1 MMNEITTKKE
11 WQRGYELEYLKKIT
25 NYFSDYNEF
34 SCSPF
39 SEMNPNTIATALEK
53 GHLEYLDG
61 GDDYSSGSIESYI
74 QTVKRDITVDG
85 TIVIGTKEKGDRIIK
100 RISGDVFPLVNKI
113 ETLAEPCWLFIWEE
127 CVKSKNV
134 VSFLNQSKISNG
146 KFKKVGAKISSFAE
160 IQGVYFKD
168 VPGYFGEREHPFVP
182 EYEKFAMRKLKL
194 GRVMDWPKKR
204 SIQEKLKNLPEFTNH
219 YSNYNAKG
227 SWSALSLRGYR
238 PDPAFITKPVEMNK
252 KWKAEN
258 PGCLDWK
265 IEDTPLRKQFPEV
278 ENLLDQLPGEK
289 HRIRFMSLKPKD
301 GELRRHTDLV
311 DQDQGIADG
320 KLARIHIP
328 IVTNDKVLFQN
339 WDWNGNG
346 EPKNMKEA
354 EAWYLD
360 VRKPHRAVNGG
371 DTHRIH
377 LVIDVVSNEELR
389 KLL

>member
-1 MMNEITTKKE
+1 MKA
-11 WQRGYELEYLKKIT
+11 WQKGYELEYLKKIT

-39 SEMNPNTIATALEK
+39 SEMNPATAANALEK
-53 GHLEYLDG
+53 GHLEYLDDG
-61 GDDYSSGSIESYI
+61 NDYTSGSIESYI
-74 QTVKRDITVDG
+74 TTVRRDITVDG
-85 TIVIGTKEKGDRIIK
+85 TIVIGTKEKGDRVIK
-100 RISGDVFPLVNKI
+100 RISGDVFTLVNKI
-113 ETLAEPCWLFIWEE
+113 ETFTEPCWLFIWEE

-134 VSFLNQSKISNG
+134 VSFLNKSKISNG
-146 KFKKVGAKISSFAE
+146 KFQKVGAKISSFAE

-227 SWSALSLRGYR
+227 AWSALSLRGYR
-238 PDPAFITKPVEMNK
+238 PDPAFITKPIEMNK

-289 HRIRFMSLKPKD
+289 HRIRFMKLKPD
-301 GELRRHTDLV
+301 GGELRRHTDLV
-311 DQDQGIADG
+311 DPDQGIADG

-339 WDWNGNG
+339 WDWDGNG
-346 EPKNMKEA
+346 EPKNMKES

-371 DTHRIH
+371 DNHRIH
-377 LVIDVVSNEELR
+377 LVIDVVSNRGLREL
-389 KLL
+389 L

>member
-1 MMNEITTKKE
+1 MKE
-11 WQRGYELEYLKKIT
+11 WQKGYELEYLKKIT
-25 NYFSDYNEF
+25 KYFSDYNEF
-34 SCSPF
+34 SRSPF

-61 GDDYSSGSIESYI
+61 NDNYTSSSIESYI

-113 ETLAEPCWLFIWEE
+113 ETFAEPCWLFIWEE

-182 EYEKFAMRKLKL
+182 EYEKFALTKLKIEKT
-194 GRVMDWPKKR
+194 D
-204 SIQEKLKNLPEFTNH
+204 SIEAALVGIRGMLKTLPEFTNH
-219 YSNYNAKG
+219 YSNYNDKG
-227 SWSALSLRGYR
+227 SWKALSLRGYR
-238 PDPAFITKPVEMNK
+238 SDSTFITKPVEMNK
-252 KWKAEN
+252 KWKKEN
-258 PGCLDWK
+258 EGSLNWQ
-265 IEDTPLRKQFPEV
+265 IEDTPLRAQFPEV
-278 ENLLDQLPGEK
+278 EVLLDQLPGEK

-311 DQDQGIADG
+311 DPDQGIADG
-320 KLARIHIP
+320 KLARIHFP

-339 WDWNGNG
+339 WDWNGKAD
-346 EPKNMKEA
+346 PINMKVG

-360 VRKPHRAVNGG
+360 VRKPHRAVNSG

-377 LVIDVVSNEELR
+377 MVIDVVSSEELR